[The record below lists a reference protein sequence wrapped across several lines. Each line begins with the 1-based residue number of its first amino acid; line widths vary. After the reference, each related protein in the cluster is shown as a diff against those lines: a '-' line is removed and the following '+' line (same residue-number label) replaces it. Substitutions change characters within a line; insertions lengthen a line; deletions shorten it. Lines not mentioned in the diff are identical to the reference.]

1 MRTKRSIAV
10 PAAGAAVL
18 LAAGLALIV
27 PGSSP
32 HSTAHSPATTPTAAQ
47 APPAP
52 NSNPSP
58 TATASAAT
66 VTVPPTSEAPSPE
79 PAAATTPAAQVPSGV
94 AAAGD
99 GPQGDAAIQAALNA
113 QRASDLPAE
122 TAQQLSA
129 LARDVW
135 TAEATGEG
143 RQRWPD
149 YFPAVQGVGGRP
161 YFYTGFRV
169 QATIAH
175 TAKGDPEHAAVDLL
189 WAGTSPTGEYGDH
202 RPALVTFTLVNGTW
216 EPRR

>member
-1 MRTKRSIAV
+1 MCTKRSIAV

-32 HSTAHSPATTPTAAQ
+32 HSTAHFPATTPTAAPT
-47 APPAP
+47 PPAP
-52 NSNPSP
+52 NPSP
-58 TATASAAT
+58 TATASA
-66 VTVPPTSEAPSPE
+66 TVPPTGEAPSPE
-79 PAAATTPAAQVPSGV
+79 PAAGATATAQVSSGV

-122 TAQQLSA
+122 TAQQLST

-149 YFPAVQGVGGRP
+149 YFPVVQGVGGRP

>member
-1 MRTKRSIAV
+1 MRTKRSIIV

-32 HSTAHSPATTPTAAQ
+32 HGAAHSPAGVPTAAPE
-47 APPAP
+47 PPAAGTTASATTTP
-52 NSNPSP
+52 A
-58 TATASAAT
+58 TATA
-66 VTVPPTSEAPSPE
+66 PPTSEAPSPE
-79 PAAATTPAAQVPSGV
+79 ATATTATPAAQLPSGA

-99 GPQGDAAIQAALNA
+99 GPQGDPAIQAALNA
-113 QRASDLPAE
+113 QHPSDLPAE
-122 TAQQLSA
+122 TAEQLSA
-129 LARDVW
+129 LARAVW

-149 YFPAVQGVGGRP
+149 YFPAVQGAGGRP

-169 QATIAH
+169 QAAIAH
-175 TAKGDPEHAAVDLL
+175 TAKGDREHAAVDLL

-202 RPALVTFTLVNGTW
+202 RPATLSFTLVNGTW

>member
-1 MRTKRSIAV
+1 MPTKRTFIV

-32 HSTAHSPATTPTAAQ
+32 HGAAHSPAGVPTAA
-47 APPAP
+47 PE
-52 NSNPSP
+52 SPSAG
-58 TATASAAT
+58 TTASATPAT
-66 VTVPPTSEAPSPE
+66 APPSSEAPSPSSE
-79 PAAATTPAAQVPSGV
+79 TTATTATPAAQASSGAV
-94 AAAGD
+94 AAGD
-99 GPQGDAAIQAALNA
+99 GPQGDAAIQAALTA

-122 TAQQLSA
+122 TAEQLST
-129 LARDVW
+129 LARAVW

-149 YFPAVQGVGGRP
+149 YFPAVQGVSGRP

-169 QATIAH
+169 QAALAH
-175 TAKGDPEHAAVDLL
+175 TVKGDREHTAVDLL

-202 RPALVTFTLVNGTW
+202 RPATVSFTLVNGTW